1 MISLQEEES
10 KMFKDICLKMLSELS
25 QYKNSDK
32 EELMLKYINERLDRS
47 FQSYEADIK
56 RGVEYLNYRNELRV
70 LKKLNRM
77 NKG

>member
-1 MISLQEEES
+1 
-10 KMFKDICLKMLSELS
+10 MFKDTCLKMLSDLS

-47 FQSYEADIK
+47 FQSYEADVKQGI
-56 RGVEYLNYRNELRV
+56 EYLNHRNELRV